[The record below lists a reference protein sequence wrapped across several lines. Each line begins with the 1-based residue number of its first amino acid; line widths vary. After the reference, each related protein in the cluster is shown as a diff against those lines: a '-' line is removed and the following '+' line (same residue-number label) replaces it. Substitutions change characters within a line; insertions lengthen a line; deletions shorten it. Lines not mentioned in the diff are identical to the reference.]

1 MGCVA
6 CISCWKKNNSNIL
19 YVFTA
24 PLPPTPSPSSP
35 KESSAVLAGIPAAHT
50 FYIFRLF
57 LYCIIG
63 WRKLILMECLLVSA
77 VEKKII
83 VTYCMSSQ
91 LLYPPTPSPT
101 SPTETRQ
108 FWREFLLVGG
118 RKMLLS
124 AINTAPLSAHR
135 LLNFRITQ
143 FIQLKANKSNTIL

>member
-24 PLPPTPSPSSP
+24 PLPPYPLPHLTYRN
-35 KESSAVLAGIPAAHT
+35 SAILAGIPA
-50 FYIFRLF
+50 
-57 LYCIIG
+57 G
-63 WRKLILMECLLVSA
+63 GG
-77 VEKKII
+77 
-83 VTYCMSSQ
+83 
-91 LLYPPTPSPT
+91 
-101 SPTETRQ
+101 
-108 FWREFLLVGG
+108 GG

>member
-19 YVFTA
+19 YVFTLHSSFT
-24 PLPPTPSPSSP
+24 PLPPPPP
-35 KESSAVLAGIPAAHT
+35 HLQ
-50 FYIFRLF
+50 
-57 LYCIIG
+57 
-63 WRKLILMECLLVSA
+63 KLGNFGGNSC
-77 VEKKII
+77 
-83 VTYCMSSQ
+83 
-91 LLYPPTPSPT
+91 
-101 SPTETRQ
+101 
-108 FWREFLLVGG
+108 WWGGGG

>member
-1 MGCVA
+1 
-6 CISCWKKNNSNIL
+6 
-19 YVFTA
+19 
-24 PLPPTPSPSSP
+24 
-35 KESSAVLAGIPAAHT
+35 
-50 FYIFRLF
+50 
-57 LYCIIG
+57 
-63 WRKLILMECLLVSA
+63 
-77 VEKKII
+77 
-83 VTYCMSSQ
+83 MSSQ

-108 FWREFLLVGG
+108 FWREFLLVGGGG

>member
-1 MGCVA
+1 MKEINTHGVFA

-118 RKMLLS
+118 GGEKCYS
-124 AINTAPLSAHR
+124 APSTRPPWVHIGYS
-135 LLNFRITQ
+135 
-143 FIQLKANKSNTIL
+143 ILGLHSLFN